1 MEMIGIEVDI
11 DLPKLAL
18 TEHALEILGDAPAEG
33 LSRRKP
39 WSLGLVHEA
48 AAELASA
55 AHRREKQRRL
65 RRSFL
70 RTVVSED
77 AVAHC
82 RLTPRTQVGDSLG
95 KKRGTELEVRSG
107 VTNSP
112 A

>member
-1 MEMIGIEVDI
+1 MIGIEVNI
-11 DLPKLAL
+11 DLLKLAL
-18 TEHALEILGDAPAEG
+18 TEHALETLADAPAKG
-33 LSRRKP
+33 PWRRRP
-39 WSLGLVHEA
+39 WSLGVVHEA

-77 AVAHC
+77 AVAHR
-82 RLTPRTQVGDSLG
+82 RLTPRTQVGDSVG
-95 KKRGTELEVRSG
+95 KKRGTELEVRRG
-107 VTNSP
+107 VANSP